1 MSIIFRCHSKLLA
14 THEGPMVNKNPLHL
28 RQSDLDSACGPHCAL
43 MALML
48 LGVVDRDDIEDQ
60 DDLRLSQNKA
70 LAKMWKRSANFYFT
84 GTAARDLQSVFE
96 PYSNSINSRLLRK
109 NGRIANCIEN
119 LEEGGTGIVGM
130 HNDDWSHWSLIVG
143 VRCQGELDT
152 AESLLLLD
160 PDAPIIPLS
169 AWNATL
175 SVKANSKGMHKYET
189 AAMTTKVMID
199 SVLALTPRVDELDVD
214 FDLDLEEDLEDYEL

>member
-1 MSIIFRCHSKLLA
+1 
-14 THEGPMVNKNPLHL
+14 
-28 RQSDLDSACGPHCAL
+28 

-48 LGVVDRDDIEDQ
+48 LGIVNRDDIEEQ
-60 DDLRLSQNKA
+60 YDLRLSPNKS

-96 PYSNSINSRLLRK
+96 PYNNSINSRLLRK
-109 NGRIANCIEN
+109 AERIAKCIES
-119 LEEGGTGIVGM
+119 LEGDGTCIVGV
-130 HNDDWSHWSLIVG
+130 HNDDWSHWSLVVG
-143 VRCQGELDT
+143 VSSRDDFDS

-189 AAMTTKVMID
+189 AAMTTKVVID
-199 SVLALTPRVDELDVD
+199 SALALTPRVDEIELEIDIETALGLG
-214 FDLDLEEDLEDYEL
+214 LDLEEDIEDYEL